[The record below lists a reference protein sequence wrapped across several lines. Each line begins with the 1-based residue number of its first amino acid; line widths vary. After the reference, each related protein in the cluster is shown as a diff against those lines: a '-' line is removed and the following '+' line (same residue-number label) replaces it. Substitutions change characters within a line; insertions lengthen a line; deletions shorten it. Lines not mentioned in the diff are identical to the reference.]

1 MKKSDVSKS
10 PKIALNSDFERKCK
24 ERMSERANSQPW
36 MEVSFVLLEGEEER
50 TTDQVIASMANLI
63 RTDSFELEFLPFR
76 SKFVNLQASYTQKK
90 FFYI

>member
-1 MKKSDVSKS
+1 MKKSYVNESL
-10 PKIALNSDFERKCK
+10 KIALSEERFWEK
-24 ERMSERANSQPW
+24 EQRANSQSW

-90 FFYI
+90 KI